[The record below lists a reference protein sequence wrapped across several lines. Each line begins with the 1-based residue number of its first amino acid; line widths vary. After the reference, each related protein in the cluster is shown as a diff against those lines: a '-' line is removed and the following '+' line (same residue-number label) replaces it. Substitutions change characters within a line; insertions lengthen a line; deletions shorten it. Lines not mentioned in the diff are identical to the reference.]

1 MAIAPVT
8 GGDNRYWHMV
18 STSFNIRN
26 WSYAHQSSSPLYHFT
41 FFIMSLILLRVC
53 LRVLF
58 VSVEIISTQIIT
70 IQVISNQDLTQA
82 EGVTTFRTKL

>member
-1 MAIAPVT
+1 
-8 GGDNRYWHMV
+8 
-18 STSFNIRN
+18 
-26 WSYAHQSSSPLYHFT
+26 
-41 FFIMSLILLRVC
+41 MSLILLRVC